1 MAMAERK
8 LILKKRMPA
17 ATRRLK
23 TRLRVI
29 SVIAAGYL
37 VYSSLAYELLDVRG
51 FAWLAPINRSIM
63 AVGMAVILLLCLRG
77 LAQSDKLGSEV
88 IRDELT
94 GLFNEEYARH
104 RLQEEY
110 YRAKRYNHPLS
121 LLLVDLDNF
130 QSFNDRF
137 GRAAGGHLLRY
148 FGELIPDTIRPS
160 DIPARFGG
168 AEFLIILPDTGRGE
182 ARAVAE
188 RLRQKVSENAFRID
202 ASREDVR
209 LTVSIGASAFGFP
222 DYGQDAEEMITLADL
237 ALFEAKKAGQNSVS
251 FYSSN

>member
-1 MAMAERK
+1 M
-8 LILKKRMPA
+8 KKRLPE
-17 ATRRLK
+17 ATRGLR

-29 SVIAAGYL
+29 LVIAAGYL
-37 VYSSLAYELLDVRG
+37 AYSSLADLLLHIRGYTGLPPVR
-51 FAWLAPINRSIM
+51 RSII
-63 AVGMAVILLLCLRG
+63 ALGMVIIMLLCLRG
-77 LAQSDKLGSEV
+77 LAQCSRLGSEV

-94 GLFNEEYARH
+94 GLFTREYARH

-130 QSFNDRF
+130 PSLNERF

-148 FGELIPDTIRPS
+148 FGELIPNTIRPS

-168 AEFLIILPDTGRGE
+168 AEFLIILPDTGRDE
-182 ARAVAE
+182 ARTVAE
-188 RLRQKVSENAFRID
+188 RLQQKVSENAFRID

-209 LTVSIGASAFGFP
+209 LTVSVGASAFAFP

-251 FYSSN
+251 FYGSN